1 LELEMSNNIKFKPDS
16 YRGVAAVT
24 PSDST
29 EVAFSGIYVGGAG
42 NVAVETN
49 DGTATFTAVP
59 VGTILPVCAIKV
71 LSTGTTATNLVGL
84 K

>member
-1 LELEMSNNIKFKPDS
+1 MSNTNIKFKSDS
-16 YRGVAAVT
+16 YRGVASIT

-29 EVAFSGIYVGGAG
+29 EVAFSAIYVGGTG
-42 NVAVETN
+42 NVAVETV
-49 DGTATFTAVP
+49 DGTATFTSVP
-59 VGTILPVCAIKV
+59 VGSIIPVCAIKV